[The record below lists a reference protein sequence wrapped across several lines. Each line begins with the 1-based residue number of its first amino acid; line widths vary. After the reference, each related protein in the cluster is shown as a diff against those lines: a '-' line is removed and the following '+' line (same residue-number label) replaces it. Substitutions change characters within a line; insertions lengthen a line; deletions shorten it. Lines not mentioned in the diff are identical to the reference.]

1 VASPTTH
8 ARARRR
14 AQPTVERTV
23 ESLMLEER
31 TKWALRIHDRLTQS
45 VTGAVLELQTL
56 RHRVETDPEAAV
68 ESLKQVEQEIRADLR
83 DLRDLLFDLYEG
95 GAPESEPTLAGFVDE
110 LVARWKI
117 PARVSVSG
125 DLEGV
130 PEVVTETAHGIIA
143 EAIAN
148 SAKHSGSPD
157 VVVRV
162 RAGDAELSVEVEDRG
177 KGITPIVDEDPHFGL
192 RQMRARAEKLGGT
205 IEIDSTPGH
214 GTRVVAVLPVG
225 VRGDAR

>member
-1 VASPTTH
+1 
-8 ARARRR
+8 
-14 AQPTVERTV
+14 VERTV

-56 RHRVETDPEAAV
+56 RHRVETDPEGAV
-68 ESLKQVEQEIRADLR
+68 ASLKQVEQEIRADLH
-83 DLRDLLFDLYEG
+83 DLRDLLFELYEG

-117 PARVSVSG
+117 PTRVSVSG
-125 DLEGV
+125 DVEGV
-130 PEVVTETAHGIIA
+130 PEAVTETAHGIIA

-162 RAGDAELSVEVEDRG
+162 RAGDAELRVEIEDRG
-177 KGITPIVDEDPHFGL
+177 RGIAPVPDEDPHFGL
-192 RQMRARAEKLGGT
+192 RQMRARAEQLGGT
-205 IEIDSTPGH
+205 IEIESTPGH

-225 VRGDAR
+225 GRGDAE